1 MQRKK
6 MTLRFDLDHPEDR
19 QAWEY
24 LQGLNAVSLNRTL
37 VSIINQAAHIS
48 LMKDDFRSI
57 IREELAA
64 AMKQLPVQSVELEP
78 GSDNE
83 ADDTIMDFLDNF
95 LCRHFAVILFAQQMT
110 TTAFCRHHLKERGV
124 FHAGESAAEQA
135 PSQDR
140 PLGFSRRTGVA

>member
-6 MTLRFDLDHPEDR
+6 MTLRFDLDHPEGR

-95 LCRHFAVILFAQQMT
+95 L
-110 TTAFCRHHLKERGV
+110 
-124 FHAGESAAEQA
+124 
-135 PSQDR
+135 
-140 PLGFSRRTGVA
+140 

>member
-48 LMKDDFRSI
+48 LLNDDFRSI

-95 LCRHFAVILFAQQMT
+95 L
-110 TTAFCRHHLKERGV
+110 
-124 FHAGESAAEQA
+124 
-135 PSQDR
+135 
-140 PLGFSRRTGVA
+140 

>member
-6 MTLRFDLDHPEDR
+6 MTLRFDLDHSEDR

-37 VSIINQAAHIS
+37 VSIINQAERIS

-64 AMKQLPVQSVELEP
+64 ALKQLPVVQPEP
-78 GSDNE
+78 GN
-83 ADDTIMDFLDNF
+83 DDEMDSTIMDFLDNF
-95 LCRHFAVILFAQQMT
+95 L
-110 TTAFCRHHLKERGV
+110 
-124 FHAGESAAEQA
+124 
-135 PSQDR
+135 
-140 PLGFSRRTGVA
+140 

>member
-24 LQGLNAVSLNRTL
+24 LQGLNAVSLNRTW

-95 LCRHFAVILFAQQMT
+95 L
-110 TTAFCRHHLKERGV
+110 
-124 FHAGESAAEQA
+124 
-135 PSQDR
+135 
-140 PLGFSRRTGVA
+140 